1 MKKIFIL
8 MAVLCMAGCKNSSN
22 SVAIEYETLASYE
35 DIDKAIDQLVQ
46 PGNWNEEDCTTIDA
60 RINACKMYAL
70 IDATQSTALK
80 QKLNSYSNKYLFE
93 GVDELFRKTS
103 YQGLD
108 FWKSMLAYMQ
118 KQYDN
123 YTAQQIPL
131 ASANM
136 KKAQIIID
144 DYKKVCSWANASGD
158 ATPEFLKKYPVNI
171 SSAVLSYH
179 DKIKKEPNYQTYF
192 KANTDLKKVMDGMQA
207 RMEASRVKYYDGLE
221 KLVEEYIVK
230 NELTEEEALDLQI
243 RFNALDQSASHSSAA
258 ISKLQDFVD
267 DYITKLMEK
276 ENESSSVKY

>member
-1 MKKIFIL
+1 
-8 MAVLCMAGCKNSSN
+8 MAGCKNSSN

-70 IDATQSTALK
+70 IDAKQSTALK

-144 DYKKVCSWANASGD
+144 DYKKVCDWANASGY
-158 ATPEFLKKYPVNI
+158 ASPEFLRKYPVNI

-179 DKIKKEPNYQTYF
+179 DKIRREPNYQTYF
-192 KANTDLKKVMDGMQA
+192 KVNTDLKNSMDGMQA

-221 KLVEEYIVK
+221 VLVEEYITT
-230 NELTEEEALDLQI
+230 NQLTEEQALDLQLK
-243 RFNALDQSASHSSAA
+243 FNALEASSSHSSAA
-258 ISKLQDFVD
+258 VGKLQKFVD
-267 DYITKLMEK
+267 GYINMLIER
-276 ENESSSVKY
+276 ENESDSER

>member
-136 KKAQIIID
+136 KKAQTIID
-144 DYKKVCSWANASGD
+144 DYKKVCDWANASGD

-179 DKIKKEPNYQTYF
+179 DKIKREPNYQTYF
-192 KANTDLKKVMDGMQA
+192 KANTDLKKAMDGMQA

-221 KLVEEYIVK
+221 VLVEEYITT
-230 NELTEEEALDLQI
+230 NQLTEEQALDLQLK
-243 RFNALDQSASHSSAA
+243 FNALEASSTHSSAA
-258 ISKLQDFVD
+258 VSKLQKFVD
-267 DYITKLMEK
+267 GYINMLIEK
-276 ENESSSVKY
+276 ENEAASKR

>member
-70 IDATQSTALK
+70 IDAKQSTALK

-144 DYKKVCSWANASGD
+144 DYKKVCSWANASGY
-158 ATPEFLKKYPVNI
+158 ASPEFLSKYPVNI
-171 SSAVLSYH
+171 ANAVLSYH

-192 KANTDLKKVMDGMQA
+192 KANTDLKKAMDGMQA

-221 KLVEEYIVK
+221 VLVEEYITT
-230 NELTEEEALDLQI
+230 NQLTEEQALDLQLK
-243 RFNALDQSASHSSAA
+243 FNALEASSSHSSAA
-258 ISKLQDFVD
+258 VGKLQKFVD
-267 DYITKLMEK
+267 GYINMLIEK
-276 ENESSSVKY
+276 ENEAASKR